1 MFPEYALA
9 VGWQALSWLS
19 VEGKATLPL
28 TDSQGKLPGILHV
41 DSRTN

>member
-1 MFPEYALA
+1 MGDIDASLNTALA

-28 TDSQGKLPGILHV
+28 TDSQG
-41 DSRTN
+41 